1 MNNCI
6 KWIRHIISKIK
17 DDHVSAYA
25 AQATFFTFLSAVP
38 FLMFL
43 LTLLKYVPLDEV
55 MLQENLSAFL
65 PTGIAATINTI
76 IVEVNDKTSGT
87 LLSITIIVLLWTA
100 GKGILALTRGLN
112 TVHGI
117 KETRNYFAVRLLCT
131 FYTFVFAIML
141 IFTLGFL
148 VFGNHIFAWL
158 CHYFPL
164 LEKTAH
170 LIISARTIVSM
181 GILTYIFLVFY
192 KVLPNK
198 KCKLKRQLPG
208 AVFAALGWLCCSY
221 FFSVY
226 ISYSVNLSYMYGSL
240 AGIIVAMLWL
250 YFCMFIFFIG
260 AEINQLTK
268 NEAGTI

>member
-1 MNNCI
+1 MHSFL
-6 KWIRHIISKIK
+6 KKSRHIIIKIK
-17 DDHVSAYA
+17 NDHISAYA
-25 AQATFFTFLSAVP
+25 SQAAFFTFLSAVP

-43 LTLLKYVPLDEV
+43 LTLLKYVPLDAD
-55 MLQENLSAFL
+55 MLQENFSGFF
-65 PTGIAATINTI
+65 PSGISVTISNI
-76 IVEVNDKTSGT
+76 ITEVNEKTSGT
-87 LLSITIIVLLWTA
+87 LLSITIVILLWTA

-112 TVHGI
+112 SVYGI
-117 KETRNYFAVRLLCT
+117 TETRNYFTLRLIST
-131 FYTFVFAIML
+131 FYTFVFAVML

-158 CHYFPL
+158 CQYFPVL
-164 LEKTAH
+164 DKSAH

-181 GILTYIFLVFY
+181 GILTYIFLIFY

-198 KCKLKRQLPG
+198 KCKLKHQLPG
-208 AVFAALGWLCCSY
+208 AVFASLGWLCCSY

-260 AEINQLTK
+260 AEINESQQK
-268 NEAGTI
+268 